1 MRMRVRRLLL
11 AALPLLFLSACVAP
25 AKYGWGNYDG
35 TLYGYYKDPTRLDA
49 HVAEMESIIKSSEQ
63 TSKKVAPGIHA
74 EYGYFLMQAGKAEAA
89 ATQFER
95 EKTNWPESAQL
106 MSSMI
111 RLAEAQS
118 GKPVTAKDK

>member
-1 MRMRVRRLLL
+1 MRVRRLLL
-11 AALPLLFLSACVAP
+11 AGLLLSLLSACVAP
-25 AKYGWGNYDG
+25 AKYTWGNYDG
-35 TLYGYYKDPTRLDA
+35 TLYGYYKDSTRLDA
-49 HVAEMESIIKSSEQ
+49 HVAEMESIIRSSEQ

-74 EYGYFLMQAGKAEAA
+74 EYGYFLMQNGKAGAA
-89 ATQFER
+89 VTQFEK

-118 GKPVTAKDK
+118 AKPVAAKDQ

>member
-1 MRMRVRRLLL
+1 MRVRRLLL
-11 AALPLLFLSACVAP
+11 AALSLSLLSACVAP

-49 HVAEMESIIKSSEQ
+49 HVAEMESIIRSSEQ
-63 TSKKVAPGIHA
+63 TNKKVAPGIHA
-74 EYGYFLMQAGKAEAA
+74 EYGYFLMQNGKADAA
-89 ATQFER
+89 VTQFEK

-111 RLAEAQS
+111 RLAKAQS
-118 GKPVTAKDK
+118 SKPLAAKDQ